1 MRALDPEVA
10 NAVWEAA
17 KGLLPARED
26 NHPLGCHNPRKP
38 DRVCF
43 RGILIRLVTGCSW
56 ETAEQL
62 LNKEVSDTTLRAR
75 RDEWMKAG
83 VFDKPGNR
91 SRSSLRPCDRVGPI
105 RGLGRR

>member
-10 NAVWEAA
+10 NAVWKAA

-43 RGILIRLVTGCSW
+43 QGILIRLVTGCSW

-83 VFDKPGNR
+83 VFEN
-91 SRSSLRPCDRVGPI
+91 LEAEALAPI
-105 RGLGRR
+105 IHGWGFGG